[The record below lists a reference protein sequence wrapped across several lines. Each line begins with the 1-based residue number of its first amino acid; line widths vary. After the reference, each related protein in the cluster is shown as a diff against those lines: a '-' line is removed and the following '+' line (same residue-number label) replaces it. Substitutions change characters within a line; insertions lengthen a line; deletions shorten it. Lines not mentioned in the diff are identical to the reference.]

1 MRIPVVGL
9 LSLCIGS
16 CFEAVESGEEVFD
29 VRRKLLVG
37 NILRGPAQCLADA
50 LEKVDVLDPG
60 GVFGLVHLH
69 YLMREARSAFRGRV
83 FRETMAKTK
92 PAIAHEILVHG
103 SARFASAGL
112 SAESGLC
119 CIHATRMRDRIYCET
134 TDMLHPLFGGGC
146 LRW

>member
-50 LEKVDVLDPG
+50 LEEVDVLDPG

-69 YLMREARSAFRGRV
+69 YLMQEAR
-83 FRETMAKTK
+83 
-92 PAIAHEILVHG
+92 
-103 SARFASAGL
+103 
-112 SAESGLC
+112 
-119 CIHATRMRDRIYCET
+119 
-134 TDMLHPLFGGGC
+134 
-146 LRW
+146 